1 MKHILFSIFAAFALL
16 IPGIGSGQEIL
27 QWRGFNRDG
36 VYNETGLLKTWPAT
50 GPELLWAFD
59 SLGNGYGSPVITKTN
74 IFINGDTDT
83 VSYLFALDLSGK
95 FLWKVKYGKEWVL
108 NYPGSRST
116 PTVVDDLVYV
126 TSGWGQ
132 VACLETRSG
141 KERWSV
147 NMMTDFH
154 GTAPR
159 FGFAESV
166 LISGNTL
173 YCSPGS
179 PDTNVV
185 ALDRFTGRIR
195 WISKGAGEI
204 TSYCSP
210 MLISLPQRNILVT
223 FSKTNMLGIDAKDGK
238 LLWSYKQEGEGVD
251 CQVNTPIYENGFIY
265 SVAGN
270 GNGAF
275 RLQLSDEGTKITEI
289 WKNGRC
295 DNLMGGFIKVN
306 DYIYTSGYEIRQ
318 YYTVES
324 TGGKIVDS
332 VKFDRGTICFAD
344 GMLYLY
350 NEKGQVGLFK
360 PNGPEM
366 DQVSSFKLTRG
377 TKAHFS
383 HPVICNGIMYI
394 RHGKSLLAYKIK

>member
-1 MKHILFSIFAAFALL
+1 MKYIVFCLITEFTLL
-16 IPGIGSGQEIL
+16 MPGMSSGQEIL
-27 QWRGFNRDG
+27 QWRGPNRSG
-36 VYNETGLLKTWPAT
+36 VYNETGLLKIWPVA
-50 GPELLWAFD
+50 GPELLWEFD
-59 SLGNGYGSPVITKTN
+59 GLGNGYGSPVITKTN
-74 IFINGDTDT
+74 IFINGEIDT
-83 VSYLFALDLSGK
+83 VSYLYALDLSGK
-95 FLWKVKYGKEWVL
+95 YLWKAKIGKEWIL

-126 TSGWGQ
+126 TTGWGQ

-147 NMMTDFH
+147 NMMSDFH
-154 GTAPR
+154 GLAPR

-166 LISGNTL
+166 LVSGNTV

-185 ALDRFTGRIR
+185 ALDRFTGRII
-195 WISKGAGEI
+195 WISKGVGEM
-204 TSYCSP
+204 TAYCSP

-223 FSKTNMLGIDAKDGK
+223 FSKTTMLGIDTKDGN
-238 LLWSYKQEGEGVD
+238 LLWYYKQEGQEID
-251 CQVNTPIYENGFIY
+251 CQVNTPIYENGIIY
-265 SVAGN
+265 SIAGN

-275 RLQLSDEGTKITEI
+275 RLKLSDDGTQVTEV

-318 YYTVES
+318 YYTVET

-332 VKFDRGTICFAD
+332 LKFDRGTINYAD

-350 NEKGQVGLFK
+350 NERGNVGLFK
-360 PNGPEM
+360 PNGPKMEL
-366 DQVSSFKLTRG
+366 VSSFKVTRG